1 MQPRISASGRSLCRP
16 VPLSCVTLPIIETR
30 PYTVIT
36 ATVLVWG
43 LLIPFSHLHFLL
55 LVAFIKLGT
64 SFFAPINSTLMDDV
78 HGFDTHISFSAYV
91 IVPNLESN
99 SFF

>member
-43 LLIPFSHLHFLL
+43 LIIQFSHLHFLL

-64 SFFAPINSTLMDDV
+64 SFFAPINSTLMDYV
-78 HGFDTHISFSAYV
+78 HVFDTHTSFSAYV